1 MTKNI
6 SKVLLSAVTA
16 AVVFSA
22 CSKIP
27 EQSKYIPKTAGVV
40 LSINSKQI
48 SKKLVTNGIT
58 MDKMFAAVQEKDT
71 SNAAMKA
78 WKDAENSGIDLQN
91 NFFVSVIFDSST
103 QSYVSMTGGL
113 KDATKFEAYLKKNI
127 ANYSLK
133 KKNDFQ
139 YVWQDDQQ
147 AVIGWNKET
156 VIYVRSVDPNNLKNN
171 GGMPSGIPDADSEM
185 MDSTVTA
192 QPVRQVT
199 PAADAA
205 ETVAVGELDHL
216 FHLKKEETAG
226 TIDAFKDLLK
236 NNADLSVYVNPEP
249 IYSAQGSSITQMIPA
264 NLKNLIAGNYY
275 TGAVNFEKGKVL
287 VDGTSYVGKELAA
300 IYKKYDSQDADLD
313 MLEKYPSAN
322 ITGFML
328 YGFDFRIIG
337 DIVKSTGLDGI
348 ANMGLHSSGLT
359 LDDILN
365 AFKGQM
371 MFAASDFAISKKPNP
386 YYPEGDSLFQKDAK
400 WVFAMKVGD
409 KAAFDKV
416 MTSPMLQGMFT
427 KQGDHYVMQ
436 EGGMPGMPA
445 VSITDKLVV
454 TASDKAILEQYL
466 GGKGKAEGLDNSFVS
481 KIKGNPLGGYVNF
494 EQIVNNFPED
504 DIPADGKAL
513 AGQIKNLLKD
523 ATVLTHKF
531 DGKVSHSELVLTFKN
546 ENENSLVQLVNLG
559 TNAAKYYQEHNEHER
574 QLMESDTAAAV
585 AADSAAQAVEAQ

>member
-6 SKVLLSAVTA
+6 SKVLLTAVTA

-48 SKKLVTNGIT
+48 SKKLLTNGIT
-58 MDKMFAAVQEKDT
+58 MDKMFEAVQEKDT
-71 SNAAMKA
+71 SNAAMNA

-91 NFFVSVIFDSST
+91 NFFISGVFNSST
-103 QSYVSMTGGL
+103 QSYVSITAGL
-113 KDATKFEAYLKKNI
+113 KDAAKFEAYLKKTI
-127 ANYSLK
+127 PNYSLK

-139 YVWQDDQQ
+139 YVWQEDQK

-156 VIYVRSVDPNNLKNN
+156 VIYVRDAEASNYTNNE
-171 GGMPSGIPDADSEM
+171 GASDDYAPSDSEVG
-185 MDSTVTA
+185 DSAVSAVA

-199 PAADAA
+199 PAADAVEGAWVA
-205 ETVAVGELDHL
+205 EVDHL

-236 NNADLSVYVNPEP
+236 DNADVSVYVNPEP
-249 IYSAQGSSITQMIPA
+249 IYTAKGSSVSTMIPA
-264 NLKNLIAGNYY
+264 NLKNLITGNYY

-287 VDGTSYVGKELAA
+287 IDGTSYVGKELAA
-300 IYKKYDSQDADLD
+300 IYKKYDSYDADLD
-313 MLEKYPSAN
+313 MLEKYPSNN

-371 MFAASDFAISKKPNP
+371 MFAASDFGTIKKPNP
-386 YYPEGDSLFQKDAK
+386 YFPEEDSITSTEAK

-409 KAAFDKV
+409 KVAFDKV
-416 MTSPMLQGMFT
+416 MTSPMLKSMFT

-436 EGGMPGMPA
+436 EAPGMPA
-445 VSITDKLVV
+445 VSITDKMVV
-454 TASDKAILEQYL
+454 SASDKAILEQYL
-466 GGKGKAEGLDNSFVS
+466 AGKGKAEGLDNSFVS

-494 EQIVNNFPED
+494 QKIVNNVPAEAIPED
-504 DIPADGKAL
+504 GKEIAEKF
-513 AGQIKNLLKD
+513 KNLLKD

-531 DGKVSHSELVLTFKN
+531 DGKVSHSEVVVTFKN
-546 ENENSLVQLVNLG
+546 ESENSLVQLVNIG
-559 TNAAKYYQEHNEHER
+559 TSAAKYYKEHKKKEK
-574 QLMESDTAAAV
+574 QLMESDYDSSAVVTDTAAV
-585 AADSAAQAVEAQ
+585 AY

>member
-6 SKVLLSAVTA
+6 SKVLLTAVTA

-58 MDKMFAAVQEKDT
+58 MDKMFEAVQEKDT
-71 SNAAMKA
+71 SNTAMKA

-91 NFFVSVIFDSST
+91 NFFASFVFNSST
-103 QSYVSMTGGL
+103 QSYVSITSGL
-113 KDATKFEAYLKKNI
+113 KDAAKFEAYLKKNI
-127 ANYSLK
+127 PNYSLK

-139 YVWQDDQQ
+139 YVWQEDQK

-156 VIYVRSVDPNNLKNN
+156 VIYVRNVNANSLRN
-171 GGMPSGIPDADSEM
+171 GGTTDDYAPTEEGVGDSAV
-185 MDSTVTA
+185 SAVA

-199 PAADAA
+199 PAADAEEGIWVA
-205 ETVAVGELDHL
+205 EVDHL
-216 FHLKKEETAG
+216 FHLKSEESAG
-226 TIDAFKDLLK
+226 SIDAFKDLLK
-236 NNADLSVYVNPEP
+236 DNADVSVYVNPEP
-249 IYSAQGSSITQMIPA
+249 IYTAQGASVSTMIPA

-275 TGAVNFEKGKVL
+275 TGAINFEKGKVL
-287 VDGTSYVGKELAA
+287 IDGTSYVGKELAA
-300 IYKKYDSQDADLD
+300 IYKKYDSYDADLD
-313 MLEKYPSAN
+313 MLEKYPSNN

-371 MFAASDFAISKKPNP
+371 VFAASDFATAKQPNP
-386 YYPEGDSLFQKDAK
+386 YYPEGDSITKTDAK

-416 MTSPMLQGMFT
+416 MTSPMLKGMFT

-436 EGGMPGMPA
+436 EGMPGMPA

-454 TASDKAILEQYL
+454 SASDKALLEQYL
-466 GGKGKAEGLDNSFVS
+466 AGKGKAEGLDKSFLS
-481 KIKGNPLGGYVNF
+481 KVKGNPLGGYVNF
-494 EQIVNNFPED
+494 EKIVNNVPED
-504 DIPADGKAL
+504 GIPEDGKEL
-513 AGQIKNLLKD
+513 AEKFKNLLKD
-523 ATVLTHKF
+523 ATFLTHKF
-531 DGKVSHSELVLTFKN
+531 DGKVSHSEVVLTFKN
-546 ENENSLVQLVNLG
+546 ESENSLVQLVNIG
-559 TNAAKYYQEHNEHER
+559 TSAAKYYKEHKEKER
-574 QLMESDTAAAV
+574 QLMDVDSAAVVVDTAAAV
-585 AADSAAQAVEAQ
+585 PAF